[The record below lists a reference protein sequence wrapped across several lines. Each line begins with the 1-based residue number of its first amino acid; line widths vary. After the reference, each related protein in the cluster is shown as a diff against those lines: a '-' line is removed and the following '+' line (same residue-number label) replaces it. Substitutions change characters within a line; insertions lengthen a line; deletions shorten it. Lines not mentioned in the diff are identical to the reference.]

1 MVNLI
6 SFSLKKD
13 NKSTEIILCSTGI
26 GELCFIVF
34 CTDIAFQIAVNE
46 GLIMI
51 HDPHGKIVPVENA
64 TLRDWII
71 LLNERYD
78 SVIPSEKLDFKELP
92 LSFFEE
98 RPS

>member
-1 MVNLI
+1 
-6 SFSLKKD
+6 
-13 NKSTEIILCSTGI
+13 
-26 GELCFIVF
+26 
-34 CTDIAFQIAVNE
+34 
-46 GLIMI
+46 MI